1 MKKLLRCAGL
11 VFALLP
17 FLTSSSQAMA
27 PCNAICCWGGGTP
40 SSVCNDYGSVTTC
53 GEWSQRTACP

>member
-1 MKKLLRCAGL
+1 MQKLLRCAGL

-17 FLTSSSQAMA
+17 FVTSPSQAMA
-27 PCNAICCWGGGTP
+27 PCDARCCWMDWTP
-40 SSVCNDYGSVTTC
+40 SSVCNDYGFVTTC